1 MGTRGTWTAF
11 SVILLACVLSGAAGC
26 PHKVKSAAKT
36 IEALVTSPSL
46 VGAECTA
53 YDIGQTEWG
62 PFYFSAGLF
71 EGRPVAAF
79 RSPGGF
85 SVAVADKPLPQT
97 AGDWQVELLDSRPK
111 ARMISLAASDAGV
124 FVSYMVGTKESTRYM
139 LASCVDADPADPLTW
154 VLEELPADLGVNSIR
169 SLAVGSGW
177 LALACRDQ
185 DSRLPICV
193 WRDPTADGAG
203 WAVAAAS
210 ESLSGAHDLT
220 LLELNGAPA
229 LGYSSEDSSSL
240 GLLIGTAGLTV
251 GGWRSTAIA
260 SGPVGEFGPSHLS
273 FATQGKTAGV
283 VFHQGDESVLRLAI
297 AADAAAASPSWQ
309 FSDIVSWEMLG
320 TPDLLFDDGLPVVV
334 YEADGTALW
343 AFFATTATPAG
354 FRDWRMCKL
363 SEDLGTE
370 GYNGVVAL
378 IIDGHLLAVYI
389 ETDANANATLGA
401 TLIEIP
407 E

>member
-11 SVILLACVLSGAAGC
+11 SVILLACVLLSAAGC

-62 PFYFSAGLF
+62 PSYFSAGLF
-71 EGRPVAAF
+71 EGRPIAAF

-139 LASCVDADPADPLTW
+139 LASCVDADPADPLAW
-154 VLEELPADLGVNSIR
+154 VLEELPEELGNISIR
-169 SLAVGSGW
+169 SFAVSGGR
-177 LALACRDQ
+177 LNLACRDR
-185 DSRLPICV
+185 DTRLPMYI
-193 WRDPTADGAG
+193 WREPAPDDAG
-203 WAVAAAS
+203 WQVEPADVQLTNAKR
-210 ESLSGAHDLT
+210 LT
-220 LLELNGAPA
+220 LFELDGAPA
-229 LGYSSEDSSSL
+229 LGFASEDYSSL
-240 GLLIGTAGLTV
+240 GMLTGLAETPAGD
-251 GGWRSTAIA
+251 WRSTLIA
-260 SGPVGEFGPSHLS
+260 SGVAGEFGPSHLS
-273 FATQGKTAGV
+273 FAAQGRTAAA
-283 VFHQGDESVLRLAI
+283 VFHQGDETVLRLAI

-334 YEADGTALW
+334 YAADMSALW

-354 FRDWRMCKL
+354 FRDWRMCQL

-370 GYNGVVAL
+370 GYNGVEAQ
-378 IIDGHLLAVYI
+378 IIDGHV
-389 ETDANANATLGA
+389 TLGA
-401 TLIEIP
+401 SLIEIP
-407 E
+407 AL